1 MRLLVVEDDVLLGDG
16 LCMGLRK
23 KGYAVDKATDG
34 VQALDMIELTEYDL
48 IILDLSLPKMSGW
61 EILEK
66 IRKTDLAVRI
76 LILSAKSFVED
87 KIKGLDM
94 GANDYLTKPFDF
106 FELDARIRNLLRQKI
121 SLEET
126 IMHYGRIS
134 LDSSKR
140 VVKVGETPAK
150 LTKKEFGILEYL
162 IKNPEEVFSAEK
174 LMEHVW
180 DGDVD
185 LFSNTFK
192 YHMYSL
198 RKKVADLDQSAADMI
213 QTIRGVGYCLSA
225 KYIQEGKG
233 NE

>member
-1 MRLLVVEDDVLLGDG
+1 MRILIVEDDPLLGEG

-34 VQALDMIELTEYDL
+34 FQAIEMIEITEYDL
-48 IILDLSLPKMSGW
+48 IVLDLSLPNMSGW
-61 EILEK
+61 EILENV
-66 IRKTDLAVRI
+66 RAHDLEIRI

-106 FELDARIRNLLRQKI
+106 FELEARIRNLLRQKI
-121 SLEET
+121 SLEES
-126 IMHYGRIS
+126 IIVYGSIS
-134 LDSSKR
+134 LDSAKR
-140 VVKVGETPAK
+140 IVKVGETPTK
-150 LTKKEFGILEYL
+150 LTRKEFGILEYL
-162 IKNPEEVFSAEK
+162 IKNPEEVYSAEK

-198 RKKVADLDQSAADMI
+198 RKKVADIDPTAAEMI
-213 QTIRGVGYCLSA
+213 QTLRGVGYCLST
-225 KYIQEGKG
+225 KSMERGS
-233 NE
+233 

>member
-34 VQALDMIELTEYDL
+34 FKAIEMIGITEYDL
-48 IILDLSLPKMSGW
+48 IVLDLSLPNMSGW
-61 EILEK
+61 EILENV
-66 IRKTDLAVRI
+66 RAHDLETRI
-76 LILSAKSFVED
+76 LILSAKNFVED

-106 FELDARIRNLLRQKI
+106 FELEARIRNLLRQKI
-121 SLEET
+121 SLEESV
-126 IMHYGRIS
+126 IIYGSIS
-134 LDSSKR
+134 LDSTKR
-140 VVKVGETPAK
+140 IVKVEEVPVK
-150 LTKKEFGILEYL
+150 LTRKEFGILEYL

-198 RKKVADLDQSAADMI
+198 RKKVADIDPEAAEMI
-213 QTIRGVGYCLSA
+213 QTLRGVGYRLA
-225 KYIQEGKG
+225 TEPMDRRDQE
-233 NE
+233 

>member
-1 MRLLVVEDDVLLGDG
+1 MRLLVVEDDLLLGEG

-23 KGYAVDKATDG
+23 QGYAVDKAMDG
-34 VQALDMIELTEYDL
+34 YQAIEMIEITEYDL
-48 IILDLSLPKMSGW
+48 IILDLALPNMSGW

-66 IRKTDLAVRI
+66 IRTYDLEIRI

-106 FELDARIRNLLRQKI
+106 FELEARIRNLLRQKI
-121 SLEET
+121 SLEESV
-126 IMHYGRIS
+126 IVYGSIS
-134 LDSSKR
+134 LDSTKR
-140 VVKVGETPAK
+140 IVKVGEVPVK
-150 LTKKEFGILEYL
+150 LTRKEFGILEYL
-162 IKNPEEVFSAEK
+162 IKNPEKVFSAEK

-198 RKKVADLDQSAADMI
+198 RKKVADLDSVAAEMI
-213 QTIRGVGYCLSA
+213 QTVRGVGYCLSA
-225 KYIQEGKG
+225 KSMERGQ
-233 NE
+233 

>member
-1 MRLLVVEDDVLLGDG
+1 MRILVVEDDILLGEG

-23 KGYAVDKATDG
+23 KGYAVDKAIDG
-34 VQALDMIELTEYDL
+34 FQALEMVEITEYDV

-61 EILEK
+61 EILDI
-66 IRKTDLAVRI
+66 IRTQNMEIRI

-106 FELDARIRNLLRQKI
+106 FELEARIRNLLRQKI
-121 SLEET
+121 SIEELIIT
-126 IMHYGRIS
+126 YGPIHF
-134 LDSSKR
+134 DSAKR
-140 VVKVGETPAK
+140 VVRIEEVPIK
-150 LTKKEFGILEYL
+150 LTRKEFGILEYL
-162 IKNPEEVFSAEK
+162 IKNPEQVFSAEK

-198 RKKVADLDQSAADMI
+198 RKKIAAINPTTAEMI
-213 QTIRGVGYCLSA
+213 QTVRGVGYCLASTS
-225 KYIQEGKG
+225 IERG
-233 NE
+233 